1 MFSLSFLTSLCFFDA
16 NLRIIGQTAG
26 SAHSFFPP
34 AVQEKFCRKKKA
46 AYICSAQSPDGG
58 IGRRTGLK
66 IQRPQ
71 GCAGSTPAPGTSLS
85 KALQSSCEA
94 FLLFSSLHLPFPPGT
109 IPHRLFP
116 TSPPQFSL
124 VRHKTRN
131 SSNRPFRNLLS
142 PSRLP
147 YPSKHKKKPAAF
159 PGRRLKSTVER
170 STITG
175 NPDSQGSG

>member
-1 MFSLSFLTSLCFFDA
+1 MKQKVNVPFLATSDFLSLTFKLHALSAGYFIRSGYCF
-16 NLRIIGQTAG
+16 
-26 SAHSFFPP
+26 
-34 AVQEKFCRKKKA
+34 
-46 AYICSAQSPDGG
+46 
-58 IGRRTGLK
+58 
-66 IQRPQ
+66 QRP
-71 GCAGSTPAPGTSLS
+71 CNLPCKVFLFLSCPPRKTLPGTSLGS
-85 KALQSSCEA
+85 PRLPHTSRTPSRVRF
-94 FLLFSSLHLPFPPGT
+94 FLRQPLRGISLHTYPSRIYP
-109 IPHRLFP
+109 
-116 TSPPQFSL
+116 S
-124 VRHKTRN
+124 VRHKIRN

>member
-1 MFSLSFLTSLCFFDA
+1 MSSLSFLTSLCFFDA

-26 SAHSFFPP
+26 SAHSFFPLQSRKSF
-34 AVQEKFCRKKKA
+34 AERKKPLIFAVLKA
-46 AYICSAQSPDGG
+46 RMAESVDALDSKSSARKGVRVRPPLRVLPYQRLCNLLARPFCFSPPCTCHFRQERSP
-58 IGRRTGLK
+58 IV
-66 IQRPQ
+66 
-71 GCAGSTPAPGTSLS
+71 
-85 KALQSSCEA
+85 SSQ
-94 FLLFSSLHLPFPPGT
+94 P
-109 IPHRLFP
+109 
-116 TSPPQFSL
+116 PPQFSL
-124 VRHKTRN
+124 VRHKIRN

>member
-116 TSPPQFSL
+116 TSPPIQPRPTQNPELLQPPFPKSPLPFPPSL
-124 VRHKTRN
+124 SVK
-131 SSNRPFRNLLS
+131 
-142 PSRLP
+142 
-147 YPSKHKKKPAAF
+147 KQKKPAAF

-175 NPDSQGSG
+175 NPDNQGSG